1 MLHPFAATAMGN
13 SLLPNMSGMRVL
25 RSKLTFPSIFNDP
38 TIAAI
43 QPGS

>member
-1 MLHPFAATAMGN
+1 MLHLFAATAMVNRLAEQVGEAW
-13 SLLPNMSGMRVL
+13 L
-25 RSKLTFPSIFNDP
+25 RSKLMFPSSFNDP

>member
-1 MLHPFAATAMGN
+1 MLHLFAATAMVN
-13 SLLPNMSGMRVL
+13 RLLPNRSGMRVL
-25 RSKLTFPSIFNDP
+25 RSKLTFPSSFNDP